1 MAARHIPLGARPV
14 NAAADTT
21 GLNKGNWTAVIGH
34 ETIGVTVPVFELYHL
49 YLTSPTLVGQATTA
63 TVRINLDEWDIT
75 LIGQANSW
83 DPSQPPLLGPGDDVF
98 ILFNVPTSNRT
109 VPTAYAWF
117 RYER

>member
-1 MAARHIPLGARPV
+1 MAYVPLGFRPATV
-14 NAAADTT
+14 GADTT
-21 GLNKGNWTAVIGH
+21 GLNAGNYTATFDAQVMGIQ
-34 ETIGVTVPVFELYHL
+34 VPVFEMYHL
-49 YLTSPTLVGQATTA
+49 YLTAPVLATGQTTA
-63 TVRINLDEWDIT
+63 TVMINRGYWDVT